1 MYVHFAPP
9 FSILPCTARQ
19 LRVDANT
26 SVKTNFQDAAR
37 KIADECTC
45 MRVRQTSRTLSRIYD
60 ENLRRAGLQISQ
72 LTALVAVARFGE
84 AGAGMGKMAQV
95 LGMDRTTLTRNL
107 LPLEKAGLLR
117 VARDP
122 ADARARIV
130 LLTKPG
136 QRAIEK
142 AFPLWE
148 KSQKRVRDLVGVRQA
163 RDLHHRLARLLA
175 VVRT

>member
-1 MYVHFAPP
+1 
-9 FSILPCTARQ
+9 
-19 LRVDANT
+19 
-26 SVKTNFQDAAR
+26 
-37 KIADECTC
+37 

-84 AGAGMGKMAQV
+84 AGAGMGKIAQV

-148 KSQKRVRDLVGVRQA
+148 MSQKRVRD
-163 RDLHHRLARLLA
+163 
-175 VVRT
+175 

>member
-1 MYVHFAPP
+1 
-9 FSILPCTARQ
+9 
-19 LRVDANT
+19 
-26 SVKTNFQDAAR
+26 VKANFQEAAR
-37 KIADECTC
+37 KIAYECTC
-45 MRVRQTSRTLSRIYD
+45 MRVRQASRTLSRIYD
-60 ENLRRAGLQISQ
+60 DNLRRVGLQISQ
-72 LTALVAVARFGE
+72 LTVLVAVAKSGE
-84 AGAGMGKMAQV
+84 GGAGPGRMAQA

-136 QRAIEK
+136 ERAIEK

-148 KSQKRVRDLVGVRQA
+148 KSQKRLRNLVGA
-163 RDLHHRLARLLA
+163 RKAHDLHDRLALLLA
-175 VVRT
+175 VVPAQYGRRPPRRKSPKAWSASR

>member
-1 MYVHFAPP
+1 
-9 FSILPCTARQ
+9 
-19 LRVDANT
+19 
-26 SVKTNFQDAAR
+26 VKANFQEAAG
-37 KIADECTC
+37 KIAHECTC
-45 MRVRQTSRTLSRIYD
+45 MRVRQASRTLSRFYD
-60 ENLRRAGLQISQ
+60 DNLRRVGLQISQ
-72 LTALVAVARFGE
+72 LTVLVAVARFGE
-84 AGAGMGKMAQV
+84 GGAGLGRIAQA

-136 QRAIEK
+136 ERAIEK

-148 KSQKRVRDLVGVRQA
+148 KSQKRLRDLVGPRKA
-163 RDLHHRLARLLA
+163 HDLRDRLAQLLA
-175 VVRT
+175 VVPAQ